1 MRNTSKYISLCIA
14 YFLYSCDSVFTRLAA
29 GCEFLS
35 WGYCGYVLAAVAVL
49 GVYAVLWQQIIKRM
63 PISDAYM
70 FKGLT
75 IIFVLI
81 LASLFFGEKVSTMNC
96 IGAAI
101 IIGGIALYAKA

>member
-1 MRNTSKYISLCIA
+1 MIKPKSFIQLILSYLI
-14 YFLYSCDSVFTRLAA
+14 YSCESIFSRLAA
-29 GCEFLS
+29 GCAFMS
-35 WGYCGYVLAAVAVL
+35 WQYVMYVSCAVL
-49 GVYAVLWQQIIKRM
+49 ILGVFAILWQQVIKRM